1 MTKEE
6 YIARLEEIKK
16 KCQKEVN
23 KLGVDY
29 AKSNNPHQVG
39 DTIKDHMG
47 AMVIERV
54 QIVLSASVQIS
65 FNIPVCCYY
74 GVQLK
79 KDGTPIKRQ
88 DPTRSIYQSNIIDPK

>member
-23 KLGVDY
+23 ELGVEY
-29 AKSNNPHQVG
+29 AKSNNPHKVG

-54 QIVLSASVQIS
+54 QTVLSAFVQIS
-65 FNIPVCCYY
+65 FNIPVCRYY

-79 KDGTPIKRQ
+79 KDGTPMKRQ

>member
-23 KLGVDY
+23 ELGVEY
-29 AKSNNPHQVG
+29 AKSNNPYQVG

-54 QIVLSASVQIS
+54 QTVLSAFVQIS
-65 FNIPVCCYY
+65 YNIPTCRYY

-79 KDGTPIKRQ
+79 KDGTPKKRQ
-88 DPTRSIYQSNIIDPK
+88 DPARCISSINIREPK

>member
-6 YIARLEEIKK
+6 YIARLGQIKQ
-16 KCQKEVN
+16 KCQEEVN
-23 KLGVDY
+23 KLGLEY
-29 AKSNNPHQVG
+29 AKSNNPYQVG

-54 QIVLSASVQIS
+54 QPVLSAFVQIS
-65 FNIPVCCYY
+65 YNVPVCRYY

-79 KDGTPIKRQ
+79 KDGKPMKRQ
-88 DPTRSIYQSNIIDPK
+88 DPTRSIYQSNIIEPK